1 MVCYMSVLH
10 KITQCESIYTAL
22 GSDSHPPEECD
33 PTIASL
39 PESDGATRKSK
50 KVTSS
55 NRNLRGG
62 TLISVH
68 SYTR

>member
-1 MVCYMSVLH
+1 MCVVTQD
-10 KITQCESIYTAL
+10 KIFYTAL

-39 PESDGATRKSK
+39 PESKEATRKSK
-50 KVTSS
+50 KVTSGK
-55 NRNLRGG
+55 RNLKGG
-62 TLISVH
+62 TLISVR